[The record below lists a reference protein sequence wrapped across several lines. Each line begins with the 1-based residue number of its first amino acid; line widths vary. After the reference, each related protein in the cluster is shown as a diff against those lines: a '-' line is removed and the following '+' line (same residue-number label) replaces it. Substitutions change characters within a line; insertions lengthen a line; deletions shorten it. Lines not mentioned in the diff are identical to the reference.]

1 LQRVITNDEDLM
13 NPFSDQLSEARKWQ
27 FDAQLD
33 FMRAMTAQAFA
44 TAEQVLAL
52 NITTSRASVERT
64 ADTVRQ
70 LFSITDPRELFT
82 VGTRT
87 QEQLT
92 SLFAYGHELFNI
104 ATDARLNLSRHAVAS
119 TAPQPAGEAPAAPAA
134 QQAQA
139 QAHAAPAHQDAGEKH
154 GRKLVVLAEPPAEEA
169 QPRAKPIAKA
179 VRKVAGKEAAPHP
192 AASPAATAIPGEVHL
207 TQLKPADS
215 APPAAAPEPKRPQPP
230 ARKPQRKK

>member
-119 TAPQPAGEAPAAPAA
+119 TAPQPAGEARAAPAA
-134 QQAQA
+134 QQA